1 MTLSEYRQITGDTD
15 STDERIQQRIDFI
28 RSLCS
33 NVIQEELRKHKEG
46 QPG

>member
-1 MTLSEYRQITGDTD
+1 MTVGEYRKITGDTD

-33 NVIQEELRKHKEG
+33 NVIREELRKYKEG
-46 QPG
+46 